1 MNRKNEDV
9 YIQNVNKVCAFLEK
23 NYLNDIRFSD
33 VIPLISIGECN
44 FKKYFKK
51 ETGFS
56 VMHYFKRYKI
66 RKAAELIE
74 DGSFT
79 FTQISVFLGYDSV
92 HCFSRQFKAV
102 TGMSPTEYKT
112 KVRYK

>member
-1 MNRKNEDV
+1 MNRKDNAV
-9 YIQNVNKVCAFLEK
+9 YISNVNKVRSFLEQS
-23 NYLNDIRFSD
+23 YLGNVRFSD
-33 VIPLISIGECN
+33 ITPLIDIGECN

-56 VMHYFKRYKI
+56 VMQYFKRYKI
-66 RKAAELIE
+66 QKSMELIK
-74 DGSFT
+74 GGRFT